1 MDTGFIQVTDGWG
14 TVSVNIDL
22 ILFVRKQDDDTA
34 MIVLG
39 KEQVISCNESYDQV
53 MRLIHMNAK

>member
-1 MDTGFIQVTDGWG
+1 MDTGFIEVTDGWG

-22 ILFVRKQDDDTA
+22 ILFVRKQDDGTA

-53 MRLIHMNAK
+53 MRVIHMNAR